1 MGNYVLGLIEDGEIE
16 LPEPIEPEVGD
27 EDLGDEDDYPDF
39 TGISGFVEHP
49 IFTTKYL

>member
-1 MGNYVLGLIEDGEIE
+1 MSKIGNYVLGLIEDGELE
-16 LPEPIEPEVGD
+16 LPEPIEPDIGD

-39 TGISGFVEHP
+39 VDHP